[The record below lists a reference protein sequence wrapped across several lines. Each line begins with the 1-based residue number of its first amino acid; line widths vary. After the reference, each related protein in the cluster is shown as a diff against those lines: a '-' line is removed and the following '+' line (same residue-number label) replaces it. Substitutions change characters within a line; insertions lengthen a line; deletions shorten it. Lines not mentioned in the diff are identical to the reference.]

1 MEVKKVY
8 SKKGKCISGLLQ
20 INPNLFHDSRGFF
33 QESWNKKIWEESLKS
48 QNQFPKSFVQDN
60 HSRSRKGTLRGLH
73 YQLDPYSQGKLVRCI
88 KGVIYDVAVDLR
100 INSETFGSWAGL
112 ELSGENNIQ
121 FWIPS
126 GFAHGFLTLSDEADV
141 VYKVNEYREVLSE
154 RSLNW
159 NDKNLKIDWP
169 TDLLEGTEI
178 ILSNKD
184 KSAPFF
190 EQLSNKDLFL

>member
-8 SKKGKCISGLLQ
+8 DNKGKCISGLLQ
-20 INPNLFHDSRGFF
+20 INPELFHDSRGFF

-100 INSETFGSWAGL
+100 KDSETFGKWAGI
-112 ELSGENNIQ
+112 ELSSENNIQ

-126 GFAHGFLTLSDEADV
+126 GFAHGFLTLSSEADL
-141 VYKVNEYREVLSE
+141 VYKVNEYWNKSSE
-154 RSLNW
+154 RILNW
-159 NDKNLKIDWP
+159 NDKKLAIDWP
-169 TDLLEGTEI
+169 KDILENTQIE
-178 ILSNKD
+178 LSDKD
-184 KSAPFF
+184 KNAPFLA
-190 EQLSNKDLFL
+190 QLCEHDLF